1 MDFDLRFSAA
11 FWIPFGIALFALS
24 FTLFVYRHTNPA
36 SSNLLRRFLAALR
49 YAALAALVFLLFEPV
64 LAMRWTASREP
75 TIAVLIDESASM
87 TLADSTTRRGDR
99 VKELLRGSWLRE
111 MQKNGRLALLA
122 FADTLRAIT
131 PDSTATMRFAGGG
144 TDIAAAL
151 SGAQKRLVPE
161 NFSAAILISDG
172 ITNLGENPARV
183 AEHYSVPV
191 YTVGIGSPKRAKDV
205 VLTQVITNDIG
216 YANTQ
221 LPVDITI
228 AAVGYGG
235 RAARLRLDD
244 QAGRLVEQQ
253 VILPSDNTQI
263 TTRLSLT
270 PRHLGMN
277 KLTVSIEAQTGETSE
292 LNNRRTA
299 FVRVLES
306 KVRLWMIAGSPSAD
320 YEFAKRV
327 LDEDRNFTVTGFVQ
341 KPDGAFYAG
350 RAPVAQG
357 VAWQEVDCLIFI
369 DFPRKDSDTRMT
381 NALAQALAHNK
392 KPVFWMAG
400 PNTDPSRWWSFQ
412 KQLPLSA
419 KPVRTAENQVAM
431 MPEAAGLSHPLGRFA
446 ESPDENRELWKNLP
460 PVFSSFTEAQIAPS
474 LTGQILAVADPAT
487 ARVAAPLLIAQKNA
501 DAKVILLLAH
511 GLWRWHMKLV
521 GIGKS
526 PVAYRHVIAQ
536 GVRWLVTREDSKL
549 VRFATNKVVYRGG
562 EPVEMTAQV
571 YFEDYRPRP
580 GARVSARLSGP
591 GVERDIVFE
600 EIGDGLYRAS
610 PGSLP
615 GGDFELRGR
624 AEAEGRL
631 IGEDVAKFSV
641 EPFSVEY
648 ISTAMNEPL
657 LRKIAGASGGRYLSP
672 DSLALFAARVKF
684 PAQQLEQRKE
694 IAAWGRPWVL
704 AIVVGFLG
712 VEWFLRKQHGML

>member
-11 FWIPFGIALFALS
+11 FWIPFGVVLFALL

-49 YAALAALVFLLFEPV
+49 YAALAVLVLLLFEPV
-64 LAMRWTASREP
+64 LAMRWTKSREP

-87 TLADSTTRRGDR
+87 TLADSATRRHDR
-99 VKELLRGSWLRE
+99 AKELLRGSWLRE
-111 MQKNGRLALLA
+111 MQKANRVALLA

-131 PDSTATMRFAGGG
+131 ADSVTTMRFNGDG
-144 TDIAAAL
+144 TDIATAL
-151 SGAQKRLVPE
+151 IGAQKRLAPE

-172 ITNLGENPARV
+172 IANLGENPARV
-183 AEHYSVPV
+183 AQHYPVPI

-221 LPVDITI
+221 LPVDVTI

-235 RAARLRLDD
+235 RTARLRLDD
-244 QAGRLVEQQ
+244 QSGRLAEQQ
-253 VILPSDNTQI
+253 VILPADNTQR
-263 TTRLSLT
+263 TTRLSVT

-277 KLTVSIEAQTGETSE
+277 KLTVSIETQVGETSE
-292 LNNRRTA
+292 LNNRRTT

-306 KVRLWMIAGSPSAD
+306 KVRLWMIAGAPSAD
-320 YEFAKRV
+320 YEFAKRI
-327 LDEDRNFTVTGFVQ
+327 LEEDQNFTVTGFVQ
-341 KPDGAFYAG
+341 NPDGAFYAG
-350 RAPVAQG
+350 RLPVAQG
-357 VAWQEVDCLIFI
+357 AAWQEVDCLIFI
-369 DFPRKDSDTRMT
+369 DFPRKDSDGRVTS
-381 NALAQALAHNK
+381 ALAQALTLNK

-419 KPVRTAENQVAM
+419 KSVRTAEKQVTM

-446 ESPDENRELWKNLP
+446 ESPDENRELWENLP
-460 PVFSSFTEAQIAPS
+460 PVFSSFAEAHNASS
-474 LTGQILAVADPAT
+474 LTGQIIAVADPAT

-511 GLWRWHMKLV
+511 GLWRWHLKLV
-521 GIGKS
+521 GIGKA

-549 VRFATNKVVYRGG
+549 VRFATNKVIYRGG

-580 GARVSARLSGP
+580 GARVSARLIGP
-591 GVERDIVFE
+591 GIERDIVFE

-624 AEAEGRL
+624 AEGEGRL
-631 IGEDVAKFSV
+631 LGEDVAKFSV

-648 ISTAMNEPL
+648 VSTAMNEPL
-657 LRKIAGASGGRYLSP
+657 LRKIAEVSGGRYLSP
-672 DSLALFAARVKF
+672 DSLEQFAVQATF
-684 PAQQLEQRKE
+684 PVQKVEQRKE

-704 AIVVGFLG
+704 AVVVGFLG
-712 VEWFLRKQHGML
+712 IEWFLRKRHGML